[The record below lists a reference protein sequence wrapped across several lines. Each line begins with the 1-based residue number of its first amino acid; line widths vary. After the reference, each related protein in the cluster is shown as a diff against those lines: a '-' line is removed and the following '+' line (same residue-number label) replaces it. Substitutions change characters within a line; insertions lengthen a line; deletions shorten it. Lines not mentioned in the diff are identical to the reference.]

1 MNAFL
6 SRKLKALGYPKDVT
20 SMEGKH
26 VSDIVC
32 FLEDR
37 IVRHYEVKERDSLRN
52 EKEFANA
59 FESYLRDLDCPMR
72 ILKSKDVNVKLQWLT
87 IHATSLAF
95 EERKTDVPVKMKPKI
110 EEIVNKLAKAAGID
124 TSTTAGLV
132 HTLRAVEKELQNRMR
147 KPSKVQISK
156 SCDEDLRKLPLGFS
170 TGSDVLDSA
179 GTILRMLYIEDLREL
194 QNQVNNLLVQV
205 QEFTANPKTD
215 SSLGRVGR

>member
-20 SMEGKH
+20 SINGKN

-37 IVRHYEVKERDSLRN
+37 IVRHYEIKERDSLRN
-52 EKEFANA
+52 EKEFADA
-59 FESYLRDLDCPMR
+59 FSRYLRALDCPLR
-72 ILKSKDVNVKLQWLT
+72 ILKSKDINVKLQWLT

-110 EEIVNKLAKAAGID
+110 EEIVNKLAKAAGIEP
-124 TSTTAGLV
+124 STTAGLV
-132 HTLRAVEKELQNRMR
+132 HTLRAVEKELQNRMK

-156 SCDEDLRKLPLGFS
+156 S
-170 TGSDVLDSA
+170 
-179 GTILRMLYIEDLREL
+179 
-194 QNQVNNLLVQV
+194 
-205 QEFTANPKTD
+205 
-215 SSLGRVGR
+215 

>member
-1 MNAFL
+1 MWFFSSSAAEHFLQLTREKENLWKDQKLQKKKLKRSHVHTMNAFL

-72 ILKSKDVNVKLQWLT
+72 ILKSKDVNVN
-87 IHATSLAF
+87 H
-95 EERKTDVPVKMKPKI
+95 
-110 EEIVNKLAKAAGID
+110 NG
-124 TSTTAGLV
+124 
-132 HTLRAVEKELQNRMR
+132 
-147 KPSKVQISK
+147 
-156 SCDEDLRKLPLGFS
+156 
-170 TGSDVLDSA
+170 
-179 GTILRMLYIEDLREL
+179 
-194 QNQVNNLLVQV
+194 
-205 QEFTANPKTD
+205 
-215 SSLGRVGR
+215 